1 MCERTKKFNLDLNTK
16 SDRGY
21 LKFMAD
27 YLDGRKRLK
36 DEIGFFIEIP
46 GEIAQLYAAALR
58 SIAERI

>member
-1 MCERTKKFNLDLNTK
+1 
-16 SDRGY
+16 
-21 LKFMAD
+21 MAD